1 MRSRSQTWRGEAEPH
16 NWTVSRRR
24 PVRLRPRERAKRS
37 SSSRP
42 PRWQRRRHAFFTFL
56 ATATLLHTERTRSL
70 QCYVLDLRGPA
81 AYAIQYLW
89 RRRRATDPRISLS
102 PSLRQ
107 SDSFS
112 CLVFSG
118 SSASKTRAR
127 LLRRT
132 QSRGPRPKQ
141 NKPKPERPNVSCP
154 CCR

>member
-56 ATATLLHTERTRSL
+56 ATTTLLHTERTRSL

-81 AYAIQYLW
+81 YSTSGDDGARQTPASASH
-89 RRRRATDPRISLS
+89 RHRAS
-102 PSLRQ
+102 PIP
-107 SDSFS
+107 F
-112 CLVFSG
+112 LVL
-118 SSASKTRAR
+118 SSAAAVPAKREPACCVAHSLAARGPSKTNPNAPTSLARAVDEGE
-127 LLRRT
+127 
-132 QSRGPRPKQ
+132 S
-141 NKPKPERPNVSCP
+141 
-154 CCR
+154 